1 MNPVDA
7 LMGPIEWLGSS
18 VQNGL
23 EVLRLGGLE
32 TEEESAPY
40 EVVAERRNFRL
51 RRYFAGDTDAR
62 ARLCCWF
69 PR

>member
-40 EVVAERRNFRL
+40 EVVASGGTSGC
-51 RRYFAGDTDAR
+51 AATSPVTPTPR